1 MNQIFQIKLKP
12 LFRIKYFA
20 SLVLFVLIVNNS
32 VAQEVY
38 DLSRCIKTGLERN
51 FSLLVVRN
59 NEEIATNNYTRG
71 NAGMLPT
78 LSSTNRFGGTVTTTN
93 QNFKD
98 GSKVTTDAINN
109 NSGSAGVDLGMT
121 IFRGFQVQRTY

>member
-1 MNQIFQIKLKP
+1 MNQLFQMRPIQLSGI
-12 LFRIKYFA
+12 RHFA
-20 SLVLFVLIVNNS
+20 SLVLFVFIVNNS

-59 NEEIATNNYTRG
+59 NEEIATNNFTRG

-78 LSSTNRFGGTVTTTN
+78 ISSTNRFGGTVNTTN
-93 QNFKD
+93 
-98 GSKVTTDAINN
+98 
-109 NSGSAGVDLGMT
+109 
-121 IFRGFQVQRTY
+121 